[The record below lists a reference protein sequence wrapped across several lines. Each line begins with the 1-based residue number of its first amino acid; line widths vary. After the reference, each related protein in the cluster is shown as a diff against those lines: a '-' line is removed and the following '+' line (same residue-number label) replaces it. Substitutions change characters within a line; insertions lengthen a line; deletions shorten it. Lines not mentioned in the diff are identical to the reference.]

1 MSLFDAVQR
10 ACKLRFPSVLT
21 TSLTTILGLLPMVL
35 SSGTGSEIQRP
46 LALVVLSGMLSAT
59 ILTLLILPALYY
71 LIEVRTE
78 KK

>member
-1 MSLFDAVQR
+1 
-10 ACKLRFPSVLT
+10 
-21 TSLTTILGLLPMVL
+21 MVL